1 MPKKHWVLVAER
13 RNKPASQRKREV
25 IYVTTDKPRAEVDA
39 NLLAQQNKKMRFYI
53 MKYDDA
59 MKVAGSE
66 IIELEKALI
75 AARQMVKV

>member
-13 RNKPASQRKREV
+13 RRTPSSQRRREI

-39 NLLAQQNKKMRFYI
+39 HQLTQLNKKMRYYI

-59 MKVAGSE
+59 MQVAAAD
-66 IIELEKALI
+66 IKALEKALQS
-75 AARQMVKV
+75 ARQLLKV